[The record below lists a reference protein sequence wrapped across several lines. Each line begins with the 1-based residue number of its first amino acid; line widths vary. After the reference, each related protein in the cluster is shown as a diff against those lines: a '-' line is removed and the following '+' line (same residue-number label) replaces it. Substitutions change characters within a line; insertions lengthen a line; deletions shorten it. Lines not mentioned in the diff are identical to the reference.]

1 MLQRLGLLE
10 QAADMEDSKR
20 FQLRLD
26 LKIDNK
32 LIRRSAVLNLL
43 VSSYRYIVTNRKFS
57 QF

>member
-57 QF
+57 